1 VRSYDYGWKLRKERL
16 EGQVIAQLNYRLAE
30 KDKIINA
37 KENIIATRDNSL
49 DKRSDTIAAMNT
61 TI

>member
-1 VRSYDYGWKLRKERL
+1 
-16 EGQVIAQLNYRLAE
+16 VIAQLNYRLAE